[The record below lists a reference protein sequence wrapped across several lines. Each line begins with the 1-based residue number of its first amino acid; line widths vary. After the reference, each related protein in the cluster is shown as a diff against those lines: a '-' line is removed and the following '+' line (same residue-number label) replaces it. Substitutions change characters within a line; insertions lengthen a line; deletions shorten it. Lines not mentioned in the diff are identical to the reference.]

1 MADLVRH
8 WKSPQF
14 FYPWYGQQFSCTL
27 HHSCTRQTDIEAAL
41 PQRLIFALADST
53 RAVGVSNFVYSVQAC
68 GDYIHLASGFYSV
81 MVSELHRLRAHAV
94 VSYIETTTGSPHSFV
109 HTSHAQLLPLSHLHT
124 ASPQTKNTRVQK
136 AS

>member
-1 MADLVRH
+1 M
-8 WKSPQF
+8 WSK
-14 FYPWYGQQFSCTL
+14 FSCAL
-27 HHSCTRQTDIEAAL
+27 CHSCTRQTDIEAEF

-68 GDYIHLASGFYSV
+68 GDYIHLTSGFYSV
-81 MVSELHRLRAHAV
+81 MVSGLHRLRVHAV

-124 ASPQTKNTRVQK
+124 ATPQTKNTRVQRPPSRTWHK
-136 AS
+136 FLLL